1 MTLKRCE
8 KCLGKKTFL
17 GLGNMIEK
25 CSDCKGVGYLS
36 DTKEPVNSLKKERK
50 KRTLNNEYLE
60 KASC

>member
-25 CSDCKGVGYLS
+25 CKECNGIGYMTDS
-36 DTKEPVNSLKKERK
+36 KELVKKERK
-50 KRTLNNEYLE
+50 KRILKHEHIE
-60 KASC
+60 KACS